1 MEKLEDFLSQLL
13 LALLLSYIEENSK
26 KGKYKYDWC
35 LEDEFNKLKNQCIKI
50 YTQSNVIEGT
60 VSEVGSDFIRI
71 DCKKTNVS
79 YIIPKNSIYV
89 IEKGM
94 NRHEVSYH

>member
-1 MEKLEDFLSQLL
+1 MEKLEEFLSQLL

-26 KGKYKYDWC
+26 KGKYKYDCC
-35 LEDEFNKLKNQCIKI
+35 LEDEFNKLKNQYIKI

-79 YIIPKNSIYV
+79 YIIPKNCIYA
-89 IEKGM
+89 IEK
-94 NRHEVSYH
+94 NIN

>member
-1 MEKLEDFLSQLL
+1 MEKLEEFLSQIL
-13 LALLLSYIEENSK
+13 LALILSYIEENSK

-71 DCKKTNVS
+71 DCKKANVS
-79 YIIPKNSIYV
+79 YIVPKNCIYA
-89 IEKGM
+89 IEKGI
-94 NRHEVSYH
+94 N